1 MKRQIPKSERIL
13 VFQGG
18 GSLGAYE
25 AGAYRGIYELLK
37 KSDDNNSSNEK
48 PVFDIIAG
56 SSIGAINSAILT
68 SHVVKTGSY
77 EGSAEKLIEFW
88 YYLSKESMTEKNPY
102 FEVWW
107 NYLHSINDNIA
118 SGEAARRYYSSK
130 EFSYLALPM
139 FLFLWYRTM
148 TKSFLIY
155 KILGIVLILHRTK
168 GVWKSLHTFPLKLN
182 GRNLNL
188 DFC

>member
-1 MKRQIPKSERIL
+1 MKRKIPKSERIL

-68 SHVVKTGSY
+68 SHVVETGSY

-102 FEVWW
+102 FKGWW

-130 EFSYLALPM
+130 EFSYLGVPNVFVPM
-139 FLFLWYRTM
+139 VPHYDKKF
-148 TKSFLIY
+148 
-155 KILGIVLILHRTK
+155 
-168 GVWKSLHTFPLKLN
+168 
-182 GRNLNL
+182 
-188 DFC
+188 